1 MMGSFLERL
10 LDSSTL
16 SPHGICLLWEPE
28 LIWLHVFSDAA
39 IATSY
44 FSIPFAL
51 AIIVSKRRDFQF
63 GWVAWPFAT
72 FILAC
77 GLTHIFSIYTLWVPI
92 YGIEGIVKAI
102 TAAASIVTAV
112 MLWPLIPKVLAI
124 PTAEQLREAHV
135 ALEEEGKQR
144 RASETLLQRFQEME
158 ATEMQIR
165 QAQKMEAI
173 GQLTGGIAHD
183 FNNILTVIIGT
194 IEILGEGVADRAE
207 LAEIAKLIA
216 DAAARG
222 AGLTRHLLAFAR
234 KQPLQPVDV
243 DVNQL
248 MLDTIE
254 LLRPTIGGLVRI
266 DFVPG
271 RQVSA
276 ALVDPNQL
284 TTAVLNLALNARDA
298 MPNGGDLTIKTGNI
312 ALSGDDVKTF
322 DALAA
327 GEYVTISLSDTGYGI
342 AGPDLHKVFDPFF
355 TTKEV
360 GKGTGLGLSMVY
372 GFVKQSGGHI
382 AIESEKGRG
391 TTVWIYLPKAEG
403 VIVPVA
409 DQRISESPKGGHGKI
424 LVVEDDSLVRA
435 YVVAQIQSLGY
446 TTLTAGD
453 GQEALSVLRSSDP
466 VDLLFTD
473 VIMPGSMDGRELS
486 IEALKLRPALKVLF
500 TSGYTENAIGED
512 GRLDPDVLLLAK
524 PYSRADL
531 ARMIRLAM
539 RVDHWDYSRRAV
551 AR

>member
-1 MMGSFLERL
+1 MGSFLERL

-28 LIWLHVFSDAA
+28 LIWLHVFSDAV

-63 GWVAWPFAT
+63 GWVAWAFAT

-183 FNNILTVIIGT
+183 FNNILTVITGT
-194 IEILGEGVADRAE
+194 IEILGEGVADRAD

-322 DALAA
+322 DGLAA
-327 GEYVTISLSDTGYGI
+327 GDYVTISLSDTGYGI

-409 DQRISESPKGGHGKI
+409 DQRISELPKGGHGTI

-435 YVVAQIQSLGY
+435 YVVVQIQSLGY

-473 VIMPGSMDGRELS
+473 VIMPGSMNGRELS
-486 IEALKLRPALKVLF
+486 IEAFKLRPALKVLF

-512 GRLDPDVLLLAK
+512 GWLDPDVLLLAK

-539 RVDHWDYSRRAV
+539 RVDHWDYSRRAA